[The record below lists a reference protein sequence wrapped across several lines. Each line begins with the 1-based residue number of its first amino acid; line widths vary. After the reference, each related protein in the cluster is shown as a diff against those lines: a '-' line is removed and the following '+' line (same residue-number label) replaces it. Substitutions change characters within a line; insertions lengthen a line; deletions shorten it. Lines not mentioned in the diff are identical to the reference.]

1 MKLFRTTT
9 PDVVKEC
16 RCFFGINDTKLL
28 IARRKIFYV
37 NTVIQKI
44 VFFCKLLADAVSLEC
59 KLLVIW
65 VLTYFV
71 HNYFVC
77 LFICLLLCFF
87 IICYRIIGEL
97 EGHSVERMYLR
108 QRCSDGSLNKTILKP
123 LLAAAVGRQYIYVGF
138 PDVKFRVAVLI
149 RYRRKQSGSG
159 IRIVLKSIIRIV
171 LKSYS
176 VRTRPDICRHATF
189 HPNTCTR
196 FWVILQADR
205 QTDKRTNTGKNIYL
219 LLCRK

>member
-1 MKLFRTTT
+1 MLSVWNANCWSYEYWHLCIIILSPCLFA
-9 PDVVKEC
+9 
-16 RCFFGINDTKLL
+16 CFF
-28 IARRKIFYV
+28 V
-37 NTVIQKI
+37 
-44 VFFCKLLADAVSLEC
+44 
-59 KLLVIW
+59 
-65 VLTYFV
+65 
-71 HNYFVC
+71 
-77 LFICLLLCFF
+77 FF
-87 IICYRIIGEL
+87 IICCRIIGEL

-138 PDVKFRVAVLI
+138 PDVKFRIAVLI